1 MSIVDRYVGR
11 TVLAAIALMLL
22 AIVGLDMIFRLIDE
36 LTNLGGD
43 YQYLQ
48 ALTYALMTTPSRINE
63 MLPMSALV
71 GCLAGLGSMATSSE
85 LVVMRAAGIST
96 GRLIWSA
103 MKPAI
108 LLLAV
113 AMLVSEFIAPKLD
126 QMAESGR
133 EMKKNHAQSLIS
145 GAGLWNREGNEFMHF
160 NVVQPN
166 GVLYGVSIFRYD
178 EERRLQ
184 SAIFAK
190 RATYVGN
197 EWLLEKV
204 KGTTFSENRTDKV
217 EHKTIKWRSQLSPD
231 LLDLVSLEAKDLSLR
246 GLWRYSNYLGRQ
258 GLANSEYRLAFWQK
272 ALLPLSTLS
281 LVLVAIS
288 FIFGPLRSVT
298 MGFRI
303 FCGVLV
309 GIVFRTTQNMLGP
322 ASVVYGFAPFFSS
335 LIPITI
341 CVLVGILLLRRV
353 R

>member
-36 LTNLGGD
+36 LNSLGGD
-43 YQYLQ
+43 YQSPQ
-48 ALTYALMTTPSRINE
+48 ALAYALMTTPSRINV

-85 LVVMRAAGIST
+85 LVVMRAAGIPT
-96 GRLIWSA
+96 TRLIWSA

-108 LLLAV
+108 LLLAI
-113 AMLVSEFIAPKLD
+113 AMTITEFVAPKLE
-126 QMAESGR
+126 QIAESDR
-133 EMKKNHAQSLIS
+133 EMKKNHAEALIS

-166 GVLYGVSIFRYD
+166 GVLYGVSIFHYD

-184 SAIFAK
+184 SALFAK
-190 RATYVGN
+190 RATYIKG
-197 EWLLEKV
+197 EWLLEEV
-204 KGTTFSENRTDKV
+204 VGTAFSEKRTDKIQ
-217 EHKTIKWRSQLSPD
+217 HNTLAWHSQLSPE
-231 LLDLVSLEAKDLSLR
+231 LLDLVSLDAKDLSLR
-246 GLWRYSNYLGRQ
+246 GLWRYAAYLGKQ
-258 GLANSEYRLAFWQK
+258 GLANSEYMLAFWQK
-272 ALLPLSTLS
+272 AMLPLSTLS

-288 FIFGPLRSVT
+288 FIFGPLRTVT

-309 GIVFRTTQNMLGP
+309 GIVFRTSQDMLGP
-322 ASVVYGFAPFFSS
+322 ASVVYGFAPFLAS
-335 LIPITI
+335 LIPVTI
-341 CVLVGILLLRRV
+341 CVVVGVILLRRV

>member
-36 LTNLGGD
+36 LNSLGGD

-48 ALTYALMTTPSRINE
+48 ALGYALMTTPSRINV
-63 MLPMSALV
+63 MLPMSALI

-96 GRLIWSA
+96 LRLIWAA

-108 LLLAV
+108 LLLIV
-113 AMLVSEFIAPKLD
+113 AMAVTEFVAPKLE
-126 QMAESGR
+126 QIAESER
-133 EMKKNHAQSLIS
+133 EMKKNHAEALIS

-166 GVLYGVSIFRYD
+166 GVLYGVSIFHYD
-178 EERRLQ
+178 EQRRLQ
-184 SAIFAK
+184 SALFAK
-190 RATYVGN
+190 RATFGDDG
-197 EWLLEKV
+197 WLLEEV
-204 KGTTFSENRTDKV
+204 VGTAFSENHTDKI
-217 EHKTIKWRSQLSPD
+217 EHRTLKWHSQLVPE
-231 LLDLVSLEAKDLSLR
+231 LLDLVSLDATELSLR
-246 GLWRYSNYLGRQ
+246 GLSRYANYLGRQ

-303 FCGVLV
+303 FCGVLL
-309 GIVFRTTQNMLGP
+309 GIVFRTTQDILGP
-322 ASVVYGFAPFFSS
+322 ASSVYGFPPFLAS
-335 LIPITI
+335 LIPVMI
-341 CVLVGILLLRRV
+341 CVVIGIVLLRRV

>member
-1 MSIVDRYVGR
+1 MSVVDRYVGR

-22 AIVGLDMIFRLIDE
+22 AIVGLDMIFRLIEE
-36 LTNLGGD
+36 LGSLGGD

-48 ALTYALMTTPSRINE
+48 ALGYSLMTTPSRINE

-71 GCLAGLGSMATSSE
+71 GCLAGLGSLATNSE

-96 GRLIWSA
+96 MRLIWAA

-108 LLLAV
+108 LLLVV
-113 AMLVSEFIAPKLD
+113 AMAISEFIAPRLD
-126 QMAESGR
+126 QIAESGR
-133 EMKKNHAQSLIS
+133 EMKKNHAQALIS

-166 GVLYGVSIFRYD
+166 GVLYGVSVFTYD
-178 EERRLQ
+178 DQRRLQ
-184 SAIFAK
+184 SSMFAK
-190 RATYVGN
+190 RATYIDG
-197 EWLLEKV
+197 EWLLEEV
-204 KGTTFSENRTDKV
+204 VGTAFSENRTTKI
-217 EHKTIKWRSQLSPD
+217 EHHTLKWKSQLTPE
-231 LLDLVSLEAKDLSLR
+231 LLDLVSLDAKDLSLR
-246 GLWRYSNYLGRQ
+246 GLWRYAAYLGRQ

-303 FCGVLV
+303 FCGVLI

-322 ASVVYGFAPFFSS
+322 ASVVYGFAPFLAS
-335 LIPITI
+335 LIPVTI
-341 CVLVGILLLRRV
+341 CVLAGILLLRRV

>member
-1 MSIVDRYVGR
+1 MNVIDRYVGR

-36 LTNLGGD
+36 LGSLGGD

-48 ALTYALMTTPSRINE
+48 ALAYSLMTTPSRINE

-71 GCLAGLGSMATSSE
+71 GCLAGLGSLATNSE
-85 LVVMRAAGIST
+85 LVVMRAAGIPT
-96 GRLIWSA
+96 LRLIWSA

-108 LLLAV
+108 LLLVV
-113 AMLVSEFIAPKLD
+113 AMAISEFIAPRLD
-126 QMAESGR
+126 QIAESDR
-133 EMKKNHAQSLIS
+133 ELKKNHAQALIS

-178 EERRLQ
+178 DERRLQ
-184 SAIFAK
+184 HSMFAK
-190 RATYVGN
+190 RATYVDGR
-197 EWLLEKV
+197 WLLENV
-204 KGTTFSENRTDKV
+204 VGTAFSEDRTDRI
-217 EHKTIKWRSQLSPD
+217 EHNTLQWDSQFTPE
-231 LLDLVSLEAKDLSLR
+231 LLNLVSLEPKDLSLR
-246 GLWRYSNYLGRQ
+246 GLWRYARYLSKQ
-258 GLANSEYRLAFWQK
+258 GLANSEYMLAFWQK

-303 FCGVLV
+303 FCGVLI

-322 ASVVYGFAPFFSS
+322 ASVVYGFAPFLAS
-335 LIPITI
+335 LIPISI
-341 CVLVGILLLRRV
+341 CVVVGVLLLRRV